1 MTKSPWNAIAGF
13 IAAAL
18 ICIYFFEMSRLSI
31 HTGFSHD
38 DLMNTYLAWREPW
51 SDVLLS
57 NLFVPTKVIR
67 PFGALFYVTLFDRF
81 GFDPVPFRLVC
92 YIALW
97 FNVFLMFVVGRYL
110 TGRYEVAL
118 LLTFLHCHRSEF
130 FPFYYG
136 SGYCY
141 DIFAFAFYFS
151 ALAIYVRARSKGKTL
166 RSYEL
171 AVIAILYACAVN
183 AKEAAASLPAIFLA
197 YELIFNPPK
206 SGRYVVTW
214 LKHEGRGFIA
224 TGLVGVAFVW
234 ARFTGPNN
242 LLNHPAYTPL
252 FTLGRYLESTAT
264 YLNDLVVRP
273 AFFSP
278 ASAGY
283 LLLALLAVAAL
294 TRNRLLLFAWILI
307 VAGSAPIAFVQ
318 PRGLA
323 SYYIPT
329 FGYSLYAGI
338 LLVRLGDLLTRTSR
352 RVPALVWHSAVF
364 LAIFVTVVPFERKHA
379 AVYRESYWDEWK
391 RIQLTA
397 DYYKAHPE
405 WFGPAKSMLIVNDP
419 LQGGNWDSAFIAYLI
434 GGHRSMHVQK
444 LSEMNPKPTPE
455 EIATYS
461 TIIAFRDGRYV
472 SLKPD
477 EVVDPERISP
487 GAERISH

>member
-1 MTKSPWNAIAGF
+1 MTKSTLNAIAGF
-13 IAAAL
+13 IAVAL
-18 ICIYFFEMSRLSI
+18 IGMYFFYMSRVSL

-92 YIALW
+92 YAALW
-97 FNVFLMFVVGRYL
+97 FNIFLMFTVARYL
-110 TGRYEVAL
+110 TQRYEAAL
-118 LLTFLHCHRSEF
+118 LVTFLHCHRSEYF
-130 FPFYYG
+130 SFYYG

-141 DIFAFAFYFS
+141 DIFAFTFYFS
-151 ALAIYVRARSKGKTL
+151 AIAIYLRARSTGRIL
-166 RSYEL
+166 RGYEL
-171 AVIAILYACAVN
+171 VAVAVLYACAVN
-183 AKEAAASLPAIFLA
+183 AKEAAASLPAILLA
-197 YELIFNPPK
+197 YELTIRPHGSFGP
-206 SGRYVVTW
+206 VATW
-214 LKHEGRGFIA
+214 LKQEGRGIIA
-224 TGLVGVAFVW
+224 TGLVGIAFVW

-273 AFFSP
+273 AFFNP

-283 LLLALLAVAAL
+283 LLLALLVIAAL
-294 TRNRLLLFAWILI
+294 IRNRTLLFAWILI
-307 VAGSAPIAFVQ
+307 VVGSAPIAFVQ

-329 FGYSLYAGI
+329 IGYSLYAGI
-338 LLVRLGDLLTRTSR
+338 LLVQLGDLLTRAFR
-352 RVPALVWHSAVF
+352 RIPALVWHSAIFLAVF
-364 LAIFVTVVPFERKHA
+364 LIIVPFERNHA
-379 AVYRESYWDEWK
+379 AVYRKSYWDEWK

-405 WFGPAKSMLIVNDP
+405 WFGPDKSLLIVNDP
-419 LQGGNWDSAFIAYLI
+419 LQGGNWDSTFIAYLI
-434 GGHRSMHVQK
+434 GGHKSMRVQK
-444 LSEMNPKPTPE
+444 LSEMNPKPTQE
-455 EIATYS
+455 QIATYS

-472 SLKPD
+472 SLKPE
-477 EVVDPERISP
+477 EVADPEHIS
-487 GAERISH
+487 R